1 MAAIGLTLFVVLVW
15 GSIALVLA
23 VLLYTIY
30 VLRRDTALH
39 RLV

>member
-1 MAAIGLTLFVVLVW
+1 MAPIGLTLFVVLVW

-30 VLRRDTALH
+30 VLRRDTVLN